1 MNYKISQRALQDLN
15 DIWQYTH
22 ANWSIIQADRYYNLI
37 LDQIEFLSKEVY
49 NGISRDYIKI
59 GYRSI
64 AIKSHIVFYKISD
77 DNVLEVVRILH
88 KMVDIETK
96 LKE

>member
-1 MNYKISQRALQDLN
+1 MKYKISQRALQDLN
-15 DIWQYTH
+15 EIWQYTY
-22 ANWSIIQADRYYNLI
+22 ANWSIVQADRYYNLI

-49 NGISRDYIKI
+49 NGISRDYIKT

-64 AIKSHIVFYKISD
+64 TIKSHIVFYKISD
-77 DNVLEVVRILH
+77 DNVMEVVRILH